1 MDCPEIFSQLEV
13 LHRDAF
19 GWAVSCC
26 AGDWH
31 RGEDVLQAAYG
42 KALRGKARFDGRS
55 ALKTWWFGVIRL
67 TALEEARGI
76 RRWLDFLK
84 LWQAEPQERDTS
96 AQAAEKDAKLIALST
111 ALLALSARQREVL
124 HFTFY
129 QRLSVSEAAGIMR
142 ISVGSARQHYE
153 RGKTR
158 LRETLQQQGIIHE
171 RSDS

>member
-1 MDCPEIFSQLEV
+1 MDCPEIFSQLEA

-42 KALRGKARFDGRS
+42 KALRGAARFDGRA

-67 TALEEARGI
+67 TALEEARRA
-76 RRWLDFLK
+76 RRWLDFLD
-84 LWQAEPQERDTS
+84 LWRAEPAAQETATPAPEQD
-96 AQAAEKDAKLIALST
+96 AGLAALGT

-124 HFTFY
+124 HLTFY
-129 QRLSVSEAAGIMR
+129 QGLSVSEAAEVMQIG
-142 ISVGSARQHYE
+142 VGSARQHYE
-153 RGKTR
+153 RGKAR
-158 LRETLQQQGIIHE
+158 LREILQQERTTHE
-171 RSDS
+171 